1 MIQQRDT
8 QRLTKRVV
16 DKAAC
21 PPTGQLFLRDADL
34 PGFGVRLTK
43 GQKTFILE
51 KRILG
56 RRRRLTI
63 GPFGPL
69 TVEQARTKA
78 EQLAGRIAAGEDP
91 AQERLD
97 TQHELTFGR
106 LIDLYLERHGPRK
119 KTAKADKNRLERHVS
134 DWKTWRLSAITRA
147 EVARRHSQI
156 GASTPYDAN
165 RLLALLSRMFN
176 LAHVWGV
183 YAGENPTVGVERF
196 PEVTRDR
203 FVQPDELP
211 RLFKSIE
218 KELDP
223 YIRTGFLTS
232 LLTGARIGEVLSMQ
246 WDHVSLEQAVWRLPE
261 TKAGRPHLLPLPG
274 PVLNALRTLPR
285 LEGNPFVFPSHGKQ
299 GHLTDLSRAWAR
311 LCERAKL
318 ADLRIHDLR
327 RTLGSWLAVSG
338 ASLTL
343 IGKVLNHSQV
353 STTQI
358 YARLNLD
365 SVREALEA
373 NAKKMIQLAK
383 PLRQQQR

>member
-1 MIQQRDT
+1 MIQQGDT

-21 PPTGQLFLRDADL
+21 PSTGQLFLRDADL

-69 TVEQARTKA
+69 TVEQARSRA

-97 TQHELTFGR
+97 TQRELTLG
-106 LIDLYLERHGPRK
+106 GPRK
-119 KTAKADKNRLERHVS
+119 KTAKADKHRLERHVA

-147 EVARRHSQI
+147 EVARRHGRI
-156 GASTPYDAN
+156 GAASPYEAN
-165 RLLALLSRMFN
+165 RLLALLSRMLN
-176 LAHVWGV
+176 LARVWGV
-183 YAGENPTVGVERF
+183 YTGENPTAGVERF
-196 PEVTRDR
+196 AEIKRDR

-218 KELDP
+218 QEPDP

-246 WDHVSLEQAVWRLPE
+246 WTHLALGQAVWRLPE

-274 PVLNALRTLPR
+274 PVLAALQELPR

-299 GHLTDLSRAWAR
+299 GHLTDLSRAWGR
-311 LCERAKL
+311 LCERANL
-318 ADLRIHDLR
+318 SDLRIHDLR

-353 STTQI
+353 STTQV

-365 SVREALEA
+365 SVREALEM
-373 NAKKMIQLAK
+373 NAKKMVEMAK
-383 PLRQQQR
+383 PPRKRRQ